1 MEFIIIGEVKSPVT
15 EAVDMNWG
23 AVISEIVLKPEFA
36 PGLLGL
42 GDFSH
47 AMILT
52 FLHEAKY
59 VPEVHLRRHPQERQ
73 DMPFIGIFAQRAR
86 HRPNRI
92 GVTACEIV
100 EVTEGSVKV
109 RALDAINGT
118 PVIDVKPY
126 VPVYDR
132 KDATI
137 PEWMENMMKG
147 YF

>member
-23 AVISEIVLKPEFA
+23 AVISEIVLKPEFT

-73 DMPFIGIFAQRAR
+73 DMPFLGIFAQRTR

-118 PVIDVKPY
+118 PVIDIKPY

-137 PEWMENMMKG
+137 PKWIENMMKG

>member
-1 MEFIIIGEVKSPVT
+1 MKFVIIGEVKSPVT

-52 FLHEAKY
+52 FLHMAKY

-73 DMPFIGIFAQRAR
+73 DMPFLGIFAQRAR

>member
-1 MEFIIIGEVKSPVT
+1 MEFVIIGEVKSPVT

-73 DMPFIGIFAQRAR
+73 DMPFLGIFAQRAR

-100 EVTEGSVKV
+100 EVTEGSIKV

>member
-1 MEFIIIGEVKSPVT
+1 MECKIIGTVKSPVT

-23 AVISEIVLKPEFA
+23 EVISEIVLEPQYA

-42 GDFSH
+42 DGFSH
-47 AMILT
+47 LIVLT
-52 FLHEAKY
+52 FLHEAEY
-59 VPEVHLRRHPQERQ
+59 NPEKHLRRHPQERQ
-73 DMPFIGIFAQRAR
+73 DMPLLGIFAQRAR

-92 GVTACEIV
+92 GVTAVEIV
-100 EVTEGSVKV
+100 EVTENSVKV

-118 PVIDVKPY
+118 PVIDIKPY
-126 VPVYDR
+126 VPVYDK

-137 PEWMENMMKG
+137 PEWMEKMMKG

>member
-1 MEFIIIGEVKSPVT
+1 MEFVIIGEVKSPVT

-59 VPEVHLRRHPQERQ
+59 VPEVHLRRHPQERE
-73 DMPFIGIFAQRAR
+73 DMPFLGIFAQRAR

>member
-1 MEFIIIGEVKSPVT
+1 MEFVIIGEVKSPVT

-36 PGLLGL
+36 PGLMGL

-73 DMPFIGIFAQRAR
+73 DMPFLGIFAQRAR

>member
-1 MEFIIIGEVKSPVT
+1 MEFVIIGEVKSPIT
-15 EAVDMNWG
+15 EPVDMNWG
-23 AVISEIVLKPEFA
+23 EVISEIVLKPEYA

-59 VPEVHLRRHPQERQ
+59 DPDVHLRRHPQERQ
-73 DMPFIGIFAQRAR
+73 DMPLLGIFAQRAR

-92 GVTACEIV
+92 GVTAVEIV
-100 EVTEGSVKV
+100 EVTENSVKV
-109 RALDAINGT
+109 KALDAIDGT

-126 VPVYDR
+126 VPVYDT

-137 PEWMENMMKG
+137 PEWMEKMMKG

>member
-1 MEFIIIGEVKSPVT
+1 MEFVIIGEVKSPVT

-23 AVISEIVLKPEFA
+23 AVISEIVMKPEFA

-73 DMPFIGIFAQRAR
+73 DMPFLGIFAQRAR

>member
-1 MEFIIIGEVKSPVT
+1 MECVIIGEVISPIT

-23 AVISEIVLKPEFA
+23 EVVSEIVLKPEFA

-73 DMPFIGIFAQRAR
+73 DMPLLGIFAQRAR

-100 EVTEGSVKV
+100 EVTESSVKV

-137 PEWMENMMKG
+137 PEWMEKMMKG

>member
-1 MEFIIIGEVKSPVT
+1 MECVIIGEVKSSVT

-23 AVISEIVLKPEFA
+23 EMVSEIVLKPEYA

-59 VPEVHLRRHPQERQ
+59 DPDVHLRRHPQENM
-73 DMPFIGIFAQRAR
+73 DNPLLGIFAQSAR

-100 EVTEGSVKV
+100 EVTENSVKV

-132 KDATI
+132 KDASI

>member
-1 MEFIIIGEVKSPVT
+1 MEFVIIGEVKSPVT

-73 DMPFIGIFAQRAR
+73 DMPFLGIFAQRAR

-100 EVTEGSVKV
+100 EVTESRVKV

>member
-1 MEFIIIGEVKSPVT
+1 MEFVIIGEVKSPVT
-15 EAVDMNWG
+15 EAVDMNWR

-73 DMPFIGIFAQRAR
+73 DMPFLGIFAQRAR
-86 HRPNRI
+86 NRPNRI

>member
-1 MEFIIIGEVKSPVT
+1 MEFVIIGEVKSPVT

-36 PGLLGL
+36 PGLMGL

-73 DMPFIGIFAQRAR
+73 DMPFLGIFAQRAR

-100 EVTEGSVKV
+100 EVTESRVKV

>member
-1 MEFIIIGEVKSPVT
+1 MECVIIGEVKSPVT

-23 AVISEIVLKPEFA
+23 EVVSEIVLKPEYA

-47 AMILT
+47 AMVLT

-59 VPEVHLRRHPQERQ
+59 NPEIHLRRHPQERK
-73 DMPFIGIFAQRAR
+73 DMPLLGIFAQRAR

-100 EVTEGSVKV
+100 EVTDNSVKV
-109 RALDAINGT
+109 RALDAIDST
-118 PVIDVKPY
+118 PVLDVKPY
-126 VPVYDR
+126 VPFYDT

-137 PEWMENMMKG
+137 PEWMEKMMKG

>member
-1 MEFIIIGEVKSPVT
+1 MEFVIIGEVKSPVT

-73 DMPFIGIFAQRAR
+73 DMPLLGIFAQRAR

-100 EVTEGSVKV
+100 EVTESRVKV

>member
-1 MEFIIIGEVKSPVT
+1 MEFVIIGEVKSPVT

-23 AVISEIVLKPEFA
+23 EVVSEIVLKPEYA

-59 VPEVHLRRHPQERQ
+59 DPDIHMRRHPQERQ
-73 DMPFIGIFAQRAR
+73 DMPLLGIFAQRAR

-92 GVTACEIV
+92 GVTAVEIV
-100 EVTEGSVKV
+100 EVTENSVKV
-109 RALDAINGT
+109 RALDAIDGT

-126 VPVYDR
+126 VPVYDK

-137 PEWMENMMKG
+137 PEWMEKMMKG

>member
-1 MEFIIIGEVKSPVT
+1 MEFVIIGEVKSPVT

-73 DMPFIGIFAQRAR
+73 DMPFLGIFAQRAR

>member
-1 MEFIIIGEVKSPVT
+1 MECVIIGEVKSQVT
-15 EAVDMNWG
+15 EAVDMDWG
-23 AVISEIVLKPEFA
+23 EVVSEIVLKPEYA

-42 GDFSH
+42 DDFSH
-47 AMILT
+47 ALILT
-52 FLHEAKY
+52 FLHEAQY
-59 VPEVHLRRHPQERQ
+59 DPEVHLRRHPQENMDNPLR
-73 DMPFIGIFAQRAR
+73 GIFAQRAR

-100 EVTEGSVKV
+100 EVTENSVKV
-109 RALDAINGT
+109 RALDAINWT
-118 PVIDVKPY
+118 PVIDIKPY

-137 PEWMENMMKG
+137 PEWIDKMMRD